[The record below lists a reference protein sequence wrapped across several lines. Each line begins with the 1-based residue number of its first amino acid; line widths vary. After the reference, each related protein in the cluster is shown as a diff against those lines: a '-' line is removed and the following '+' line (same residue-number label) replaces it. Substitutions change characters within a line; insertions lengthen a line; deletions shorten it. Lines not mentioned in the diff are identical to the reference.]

1 MLDGGRAGNK
11 DIIKVD
17 GDKEKVAERS
27 THKALEVSAAL
38 QQLHERHAANPKRV
52 IMEGD
57 IGRDDGYLKRSRLLK
72 TVHLDVGQGV
82 IMTKLGVGYKKG
94 TNIFFF
100 LSVPMSKI

>member
-52 IMEGD
+52 IMVNGGGCRQ
-57 IGRDDGYLKRSRLLK
+57 GRWVPEKVQIAEDCPLGCWS
-72 TVHLDVGQGV
+72 GV
-82 IMTKLGVGYKKG
+82 IMIKLGVGYKKG
-94 TNIFFF
+94 KNKYIFFY
-100 LSVPMSKI
+100 LSR